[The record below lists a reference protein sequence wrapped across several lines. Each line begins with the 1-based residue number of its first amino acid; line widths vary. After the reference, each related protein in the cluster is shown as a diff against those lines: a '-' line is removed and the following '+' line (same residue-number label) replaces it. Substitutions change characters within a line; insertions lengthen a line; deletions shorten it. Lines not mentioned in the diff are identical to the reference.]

1 MFQVGSSMYNLN
13 ISTSDSDY
21 IAVFASDTAELLGSL
36 NGVCAMQSI
45 LFIFTHAAS
54 VTESMGNQG
63 QQRAVEHKC
72 YEARLLAECL
82 LKGNPNIVGVL
93 LPTCR
98 MRHHLVTSE
107 LLYHHNP
114 AYACDMWRE
123 LVAHRQAFVSE
134 VMLRQYLGFT
144 RVRGVASHRIASHR
158 MTSTL
163 GTPLP
168 RQKRQGAGKGW
179 QISLPRVS
187 QAC

>member
-1 MFQVGSSMYNLN
+1 
-13 ISTSDSDY
+13 
-21 IAVFASDTAELLGSL
+21 
-36 NGVCAMQSI
+36 MQSI

-168 RQKRQGAGKGW
+168 RQKRQGARKGW